1 MIPKRGA
8 FVREAIII
16 GLIFFLAN
24 AFLTA
29 IAVEHPT
36 PSLLWDLILWGSIAG
51 MAITVATFAIFL
63 SSQLTRRPFWIPMLL
78 VNLGICAIAAGLFW
92 HFGNSGSREINDRKP
107 QPATSASRIVVSKF
121 VIGKTNT
128 AKPDDGYVV
137 NLYMINR
144 GNIPGHAP
152 INNFSF
158 ESVGNFMSE
167 ADIDAKMASLLELAI
182 KKPPPKNEGREQLEV
197 GVEHWMTLPYGLTPD
212 AWKLIAS
219 GEKRFYLFVILTYTD
234 DRLAPGQ
241 FWISEYCASQS
252 ENFSYFQLCPGNNRT
267 WLHKE

>member
-1 MIPKRGA
+1 
-8 FVREAIII
+8 VREAIII

-63 SSQLTRRPFWIPMLL
+63 SSQLTGRRFWIPMLL
-78 VNLGICAIAAGLFW
+78 VNLGICAIAVGLFW
-92 HFGNSGSREINDRKP
+92 HFGKSGSREIDDRKP
-107 QPATSASRIVVSKF
+107 QLASPASRIVVSKF
-121 VIGKTNT
+121 VIGKADT
-128 AKPDDGYVV
+128 AKPNDGYVV

-144 GNIPGHAP
+144 GNIPGYAP
-152 INNFSF
+152 LNNLSF
-158 ESVGNFMSE
+158 DSVVNFMPE
-167 ADIDAKMASLLELAI
+167 ADINVKMASLLDVAI

-212 AWKLIAS
+212 AWKAIAS

-234 DRLAPGQ
+234 DSLAPGQ
-241 FWISEYCASQS
+241 FWISEFCASQS
-252 ENFSYFQLCPGNNRT
+252 KNLAYFQLCPGHNRT
-267 WLHKE
+267 WLHK